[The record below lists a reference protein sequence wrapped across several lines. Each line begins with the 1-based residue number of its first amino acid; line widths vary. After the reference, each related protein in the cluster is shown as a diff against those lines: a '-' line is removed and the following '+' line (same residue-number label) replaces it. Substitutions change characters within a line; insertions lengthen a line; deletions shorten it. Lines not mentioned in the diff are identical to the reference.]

1 MDSNPI
7 SKWAMAL
14 FFPFAIIESLALN
27 LEDCNKPNAGFPAVF
42 DTVSLGDFHIRA
54 YEKVMASS
62 TSRFYFAPLAL
73 LEHTS
78 ASSGRNNLTGE
89 NQLAFRVEMWNDEL
103 RYIVKDYLSNI
114 TGLAIEENRV
124 SILPFEKVSLR
135 CQRCS
140 PTRLDS
146 RWRSFS
152 QSSKQMEFR
161 MVCST
166 LEECHNLREQ
176 MVHHPEQFSSHLTLF
191 FRMESNKGS
200 VGSIRRKTAS
210 ITSDHVW
217 NGPIMF
223 DLNRRFSN
231 SSFAL
236 VTSQDRGRIVSEA
249 LENVLAD
256 VEILLESVED
266 LAIEPEDELRLRKMM
281 ENILFENYI
290 IPLEDDSESAWN
302 SLYWDYENVG
312 LDVRPDIM
320 ARKLNKVYKNAEEK
334 DRKWI
339 VELLSHGPGLSST
352 KTVLSDETSL
362 ALANIFQTIP
372 KHIGSRLQS
381 SQRNIQWDGHKFIPK
396 VTKLF
401 RINLDKLRHSFKP
414 VRNVPIKYSVIDLR
428 LDLNVQPAMSRIN
441 FERQPQIPEFRNAKK
456 GNEEMQTI
464 MKPDERLTSDTTGN
478 ESSPGVLQGLFQTIR
493 GAITGGGI
501 KTAPYTVIRQEK
513 DYEERLY
520 PAQKWVKTRVENI
533 SKDSASSAMF
543 WKLFNYI
550 SGQNSK
556 QIKIPMTAPVTVF
569 IEPGSGPNCESTFT
583 MAFYIPS
590 EFQEDTPEPTA
601 DDVSIEERPEFKVL
615 TRTYGGFSN
624 DRVTKQEH
632 INLFTSLSEEDKQL
646 VDQSAP
652 YYYAGYDPPFKLF
665 FRRNE
670 VWMNIFQPR
679 LQIDAESEQQAFAPP
694 NSCSGVNTPEN

>member
-7 SKWAMAL
+7 SKRAVVL
-14 FFPFAIIESLALN
+14 FLSFAIIESLN
-27 LEDCNKPNAGFPAVF
+27 LEDCNKPNVGFPVVF
-42 DTVSLGDFHIRA
+42 DTVSLGDFHIRT
-54 YEKVMASS
+54 YEKAMAS
-62 TSRFYFAPLAL
+62 SRFYFAPLAL

-89 NQLAFRVEMWNDEL
+89 YQLVFRVEMWNDEL
-103 RYIVKDYLSNI
+103 RYIVKDYLRNI
-114 TGLAIEENRV
+114 TGVSIEENRV
-124 SILPFEKVSLR
+124 SILPFEKISLR

-140 PTRLDS
+140 LTRPDS
-146 RWRSFS
+146 RWRSFA
-152 QSSKQMEFR
+152 QSPKQMEFR
-161 MVCST
+161 MICST

-176 MVHHPEQFSSHLTLF
+176 MIHHPEQFSSHLTLY
-191 FRMESNKGS
+191 FRMESNNKGS
-200 VGSIRRKTAS
+200 VGSLRRKTAS
-210 ITSDHVW
+210 ITSEHIW
-217 NGPIMF
+217 NGPIML

-256 VEILLESVED
+256 VEILLESAED

-320 ARKLNKVYKNAEEK
+320 ARKLNKIYKNVEEK

-339 VELLSHGPGLSST
+339 VEQLSHGPGLSST
-352 KTVLSDETSL
+352 KTMISDETSL
-362 ALANIFQTIP
+362 ALANIFQTSP
-372 KHIGSRLQS
+372 SHIGSRLQS

-401 RINLDKLRHSFKP
+401 RINLDKIRHSFKS

-441 FERQPQIPEFRNAKK
+441 FERQPQIPELRNTEK
-456 GNEEMQTI
+456 GNEGMQTI
-464 MKPDERLTSDTTGN
+464 IKQDERLTSDTTGN
-478 ESSPGVLQGLFQTIR
+478 ESSPGVLQGLFKTIR

-501 KTAPYTVIRQEK
+501 ETAPYTVIRQEK

-520 PAQKWVKTRVENI
+520 PAQKWVKTRMENI

-569 IEPGSGPNCESTFT
+569 IEPGAGPNCESTFT
-583 MAFYIPS
+583 MAFYVPS

-601 DDVSIEERPEFKVL
+601 EDVSIEERPEFKVL

-632 INLFTSLSEEDKQL
+632 TNLFTSLSDEDKQL

-670 VWMNIFQPR
+670 VWMNSFKPR
-679 LQIDAESEQQAFAPP
+679 LQIDAESEQQASP
-694 NSCSGVNTPEN
+694 NACSGVNTLEN

>member
-1 MDSNPI
+1 MDS
-7 SKWAMAL
+7 KQAVVL
-14 FFPFAIIESLALN
+14 FFSLIIIESLALN
-27 LEDCNKPNAGFPAVF
+27 LEDCNKPNAGFPIVF
-42 DTVSLGDFHIRA
+42 DTVSLGDFHMRT
-54 YEKVMASS
+54 YEKAMASS
-62 TSRFYFAPLAL
+62 ASRFYFAPLAL

-89 NQLAFRVEMWNDEL
+89 NQLVFRVEMWNDEL
-103 RYIVKDYLSNI
+103 HYIVKDHLSNI
-114 TGLAIEENRV
+114 TGLSMAENRV
-124 SILPFEKVSLR
+124 NILPFEKVSLR

-140 PTRLDS
+140 PARSDS

-152 QSSKQMEFR
+152 QSPKHMEFR
-161 MVCST
+161 MVCTT

-176 MVHHPEQFSSHLTLF
+176 MIHHPEQFSSHLMLF
-191 FRMESNKGS
+191 FRMEGNKD
-200 VGSIRRKTAS
+200 SIRRKSAS
-210 ITSDHVW
+210 VTSEHIW
-217 NGPIMF
+217 NGPIML

-236 VTSQDRGRIVSEA
+236 VTSHDRGRIVSET

-256 VEILLESVED
+256 VEISLESAED

-281 ENILFENYI
+281 ENVLFENYI

-320 ARKLNKVYKNAEEK
+320 ARKLNKLYQNVEEK

-339 VELLSHGPGLSST
+339 IEQFSHGPGLSST
-352 KTVLSDETSL
+352 KTILSDETSL

-372 KHIGSRLQS
+372 THIGSRLLS
-381 SQRNIQWDGHKFIPK
+381 SQRNIQWDGHKFLPK

-414 VRNVPIKYSVIDLR
+414 VRNVPVKYSVIDLR

-441 FERQPQIPEFRNAKK
+441 FERQPQIPEFRTARK
-456 GNEEMQTI
+456 GNEEMQTTV
-464 MKPDERLTSDTTGN
+464 KPDERLLTSDTTGN

-501 KTAPYTVIRQEK
+501 ETAPYTVIRQEK
-513 DYEERLY
+513 EYEERLY
-520 PAQKWVKTRVENI
+520 PAQKWVRTQMKNI
-533 SKDSASSAMF
+533 SKDGASSAMF

-550 SGQNSK
+550 SGQNAK
-556 QIKIPMTAPVTVF
+556 QTKIPMTAPVTVF

-583 MAFYIPS
+583 MAFYVPS
-590 EFQEDTPEPTA
+590 GFQEDTPEPTA

-615 TRTYGGFSN
+615 ARVFQGPTDDTAFVEQAVHFGELIQSNKETGVVFDTYFFVQYYNGNPGSA
-624 DRVTKQEH
+624 E
-632 INLFTSLSEEDKQL
+632 INEIW
-646 VDQSAP
+646 
-652 YYYAGYDPPFKLF
+652 FKKS
-665 FRRNE
+665 
-670 VWMNIFQPR
+670 
-679 LQIDAESEQQAFAPP
+679 D
-694 NSCSGVNTPEN
+694 